1 MSIKEKVQL
10 VEEVFAHLD
19 DDIAK
24 FQQETGLG
32 CIRGCGE
39 CCKKPDIE
47 ATVLEFLP
55 LAYYLFKTNRD
66 AEVLQGLEKTNSA
79 PPCTFFSTIFPGY
92 QSGRCTIY
100 LHRGLICRLFGFS
113 ATKDKEGNPV
123 LATCKIIKSELSDK
137 YKAAVQSIGEGGFVP
152 VMNQYYIKLLAID
165 LDLGNRF
172 YPINEAIKIA
182 IEKVSLACTYLEQ
195 EEV

>member
-1 MSIKEKVQL
+1 MSIKDKVHQI
-10 VEEVFAHLD
+10 ESVFEALD
-19 DDIAK
+19 QEISR

-32 CIRGCGE
+32 CISGCGA

-55 LAYYLFKTNRD
+55 LAYHLFKTGKD
-66 AEVLQGLEKTNSA
+66 IDVLEKLEKINNA
-79 PPCTFFSTIFPGY
+79 PPCTFFSTLLPSY
-92 QSGRCTIY
+92 QSGLCTIY

-113 ATKDKEGNPV
+113 ATKDKEGRPV
-123 LATCKIIKSELSDK
+123 LATCKIIKTELSEK
-137 YKAAVQSIGEGGFVP
+137 YKTAVQSIEEGGFVP
-152 VMNQYYIKLLAID
+152 IMNQYYMKLLAID

-172 YPINEAIKIA
+172 YPINEAIRIA
-182 IEKVSLACTYLEQ
+182 IEKVSLSCAYLEQ